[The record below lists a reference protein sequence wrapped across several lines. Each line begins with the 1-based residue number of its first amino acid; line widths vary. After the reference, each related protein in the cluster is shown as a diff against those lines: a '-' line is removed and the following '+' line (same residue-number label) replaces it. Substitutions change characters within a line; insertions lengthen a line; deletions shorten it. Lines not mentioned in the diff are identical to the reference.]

1 MTTLDTSGAKTT
13 NGLVNGI
20 LGVAIFSGS
29 LPATRLAVQQ
39 FDPIFLTVARAGIA
53 GLLALVLLLAFRQ
66 RRPEKCDILGLV
78 IVALGVVVGFPLL
91 TALALQYVT
100 SAHSIVFIGL
110 LPLSTAIFGVLRGA
124 ERPSPPSGC
133 FLLLAVR

>member
-53 GLLALVLLLAFRQ
+53 GLLALVLLLAFDRDA
-66 RRPEKCDILGLV
+66 RKSVTSSVLSSLPLGL
-78 IVALGVVVGFPLL
+78 
-91 TALALQYVT
+91 
-100 SAHSIVFIGL
+100 SSD
-110 LPLSTAIFGVLRGA
+110 SR
-124 ERPSPPSGC
+124 S
-133 FLLLAVR
+133 

>member
-39 FDPIFLTVARAGIA
+39 FDPIFLTVARAALA
-53 GLLALVLLLAFRQ
+53 GLLALVLLLAFDRDA
-66 RRPEKCDILGLV
+66 RKSVTSSVLSSLPLGL
-78 IVALGVVVGFPLL
+78 
-91 TALALQYVT
+91 
-100 SAHSIVFIGL
+100 SSD
-110 LPLSTAIFGVLRGA
+110 SR
-124 ERPSPPSGC
+124 S
-133 FLLLAVR
+133 